1 MSALERAAW
10 WFDQVSEC
18 LQQSFL
24 SQGQVLVDAAECL
37 ANALIQEHRILICGN
52 GGSASNAQA
61 FSTMLL
67 NRYHRER
74 PALPAMLLTPDLAT
88 FSAIVGES
96 SFADVFARS
105 VRAFGREGDILVCLS
120 ATGQASNIMQAIEAA
135 HEQEMPVIALTG
147 YDGGDVI
154 RMLRAEDY
162 SINVQVDRHA
172 LIHSTHLCMLQSLA
186 HLIDDQLFGEDEL
199 ETQRPLEDEQLMN
212 DGPMEWNPWEHHAHD

>member
-1 MSALERAAW
+1 MMTSLERAAW

-24 SQGQVLVDAAECL
+24 TQGQTLVDAAECL
-37 ANALIQEHRILICGN
+37 AQALIQEHRILVCGN
-52 GGSASNAQA
+52 GGSASNAQS
-61 FSTMLL
+61 FCTMLL
-67 NRYHRER
+67 NRYQRER

-135 HEQEMPVIALTG
+135 HEQEMRVVALTG

-154 RMLRAEDY
+154 RMLRAEDF
-162 SINVQVDRHA
+162 SLNAQVDRHA
-172 LIHSTHLCMLQSLA
+172 LIHSTHLCMLQSMA
-186 HLIDDQLFGEDEL
+186 HLIDDQLFGVDEL
-199 ETQRPLEDEQLMN
+199 DSTFQL
-212 DGPMEWNPWEHHAHD
+212 DGESLNSEPPPEWNPWEHT